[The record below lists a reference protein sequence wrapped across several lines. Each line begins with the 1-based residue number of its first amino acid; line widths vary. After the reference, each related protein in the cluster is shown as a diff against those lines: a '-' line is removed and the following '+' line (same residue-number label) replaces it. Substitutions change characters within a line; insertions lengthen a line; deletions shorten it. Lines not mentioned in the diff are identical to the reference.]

1 MKTTKTFLDKQRLL
15 GDHDADHLVENIFL
29 GNSQSELYRFL
40 QLSVSE
46 IEKARKSSP
55 VKEFLLRKQ
64 QQPVWFDAN
73 RLLRGQQVFET
84 YAAEMM
90 TLLGVLALPYCYAGS
105 PGNKALYLSEKMHQ
119 SPGKRLA
126 DTAQF
131 IISVSTPGNLTA
143 ENIGP
148 VQINKTRL
156 IHAIARYHVQ
166 KGNWDMDWGL
176 PINQEDMAGTNLAFS
191 YIILGGLN
199 QSGFV
204 LSDKQKEDF
213 IFLWRYIGY
222 QLGIDEDLLPSSLKE
237 ASRLTSVIRQ
247 RNFKNSYEGM
257 ELTRE
262 LLHYYRSIVPSDKA
276 YFVDAQVR
284 YFLGAEISSFIGLES
299 EYFKDMITNFMNSI
313 KEVQNFLF
321 AHESSYGVM
330 IANHRQLVSKL
341 RRGR

>member
-15 GDHDADHLVENIFL
+15 GDHDADHLVQNIFL
-29 GNSQSELYRFL
+29 GNKQSDLYRFL

-46 IEKARKSSP
+46 IEKARKSSR
-55 VKEFLLRKQ
+55 VKEFLLRKH
-64 QQPVWFDAN
+64 QQPVWFDAG

-90 TLLGVLALPYCYAGS
+90 TLLGVLALPYCYAGT
-105 PGNKALYLSEKMHQ
+105 PGNKALYLSDKMRQ
-119 SPGKRLA
+119 SPGKRLT

-143 ENIGP
+143 DNIGP

-156 IHAIARYHVQ
+156 IHAIARYHIQ

-199 QSGFV
+199 QSGFE
-204 LSDKQKEDF
+204 LSVKQKEDF

-237 ASRLTSVIRQ
+237 ASRLTNVIRQ
-247 RNFKNSYEGM
+247 RNFKSSFEGI

-284 YFLGAEISSFIGLES
+284 YFLGAEISSFIGLQS

-321 AHESSYGVM
+321 AHKSSYGAM

-341 RRGR
+341 EGR